1 MANAVLVID
10 MLRGFMEESCPLYC
24 GAAAR
29 RIIPG
34 IQKLLEKELAAG
46 SKVFYICDSHDKDDL
61 EFKMF
66 APHCI
71 AGTPETEVIPELA
84 KFPGEI
90 IRKKRYSAFYGTDL
104 EQKLKKLKPEK
115 IIVCG
120 VCTDIC
126 VCHTVANARNRDYPV
141 EVPVDCVA
149 SFDEKAHYFALEHME
164 KVLGARLVYPSAKAP
179 PEPKFK
185 PSPEVLSGATADV
198 YFHRTLEILKKEKL
212 NPVATMEIFGRQAGI
227 LCGIEEVK
235 ALLAEA
241 LPANNREVWALKVGD
256 AISPKEVVLRIT
268 APYQS
273 YGLYE
278 TAMIGT
284 LAHGTGWATA
294 ARECVNAAGAIP
306 VVSFGARHVHPS
318 VAAVMDYA
326 AVVGGCSGC
335 SSLDGAR
342 LAGVEPSGT
351 MPHALILIVG
361 DTVKATLLFDKHM
374 PPGVPRVSLVD
385 TFKDE
390 AEESLRVAAALGKKL
405 QSVRLDTPGE
415 RGGVTPE
422 LVKEVRARLDLAG
435 FAHVRIFAS
444 GGFDPDRIRYF
455 RERGAPVDGF
465 GVGSYISGARP
476 IDFTADLHEVD
487 GQPIAKRGRLPG
499 ITANPRLQR
508 VF

>member
-198 YFHRTLEILKKEKL
+198 YFHRTLEILKKEK
-212 NPVATMEIFGRQAGI
+212 PVRQ
-227 LCGIEEVK
+227 
-235 ALLAEA
+235 
-241 LPANNREVWALKVGD
+241 
-256 AISPKEVVLRIT
+256 
-268 APYQS
+268 
-273 YGLYE
+273 
-278 TAMIGT
+278 
-284 LAHGTGWATA
+284 
-294 ARECVNAAGAIP
+294 
-306 VVSFGARHVHPS
+306 
-318 VAAVMDYA
+318 
-326 AVVGGCSGC
+326 
-335 SSLDGAR
+335 
-342 LAGVEPSGT
+342 
-351 MPHALILIVG
+351 
-361 DTVKATLLFDKHM
+361 
-374 PPGVPRVSLVD
+374 
-385 TFKDE
+385 
-390 AEESLRVAAALGKKL
+390 
-405 QSVRLDTPGE
+405 
-415 RGGVTPE
+415 
-422 LVKEVRARLDLAG
+422 
-435 FAHVRIFAS
+435 
-444 GGFDPDRIRYF
+444 
-455 RERGAPVDGF
+455 
-465 GVGSYISGARP
+465 
-476 IDFTADLHEVD
+476 
-487 GQPIAKRGRLPG
+487 
-499 ITANPRLQR
+499 
-508 VF
+508 